1 MKKATRFTNN
11 KHSMANE
18 QLIPLSLPNIS
29 GNEWKYVKDCL
40 DTGWI
45 SSVGAYVTQFE
56 QMVADFAGARY
67 GVAAVNGTAALHISM
82 LLSGVK
88 PGDYVIV
95 SNLTFVASANSI
107 RYLGADPLLIDAD
120 NDLWQMD
127 LDLLEE
133 FLASET
139 ETRGEELFFKKDGR
153 RIGAI
158 MPVHILGNIFDV
170 DRFLSIVSGYPLPVV
185 EDATEA
191 LGSTYNGK
199 HAGTF
204 SSLGCF
210 SFNGNKIIS
219 TGGGGVIVTDD
230 EALAKHAK
238 HITTTAK
245 ASADEYY
252 HDEVG
257 YNYRLVNILAAVG
270 VAQMEQLPGFIERKK
285 QIVSFYKDAFRD
297 IDDITYQQQLPE
309 VDTNGWLFTIRS
321 SRSAEILSH
330 LNANKILSRRFWMPM
345 NKLPMYSTAPYI
357 TRKDLSDSIYNSC
370 LSIPSSTNITD
381 AELEIVAREIRSVF
395 NK

>member
-1 MKKATRFTNN
+1 MSNDKFIA
-11 KHSMANE
+11 
-18 QLIPLSLPNIS
+18 LSLPNMA

-45 SSVGAYVTQFE
+45 SSVGSYVTKFE
-56 QMVADFAGARY
+56 QMVADFAGAKY
-67 GVAAVNGTAALHISM
+67 GIAAVNGTAALHISL

-88 PGDYVIV
+88 QHDYVILP
-95 SNLTFVASANSI
+95 NLTFVASANSI
-107 RYLGADPLLIDAD
+107 KYLGAEPLLIDAD
-120 NDLWQMD
+120 PLLWQMD

-133 FLASET
+133 FLSTQT
-139 ETRGEELFFKKDGR
+139 EVKGKELFYKKEGR

-158 MPVHILGNIFDV
+158 MPVHILGNMCDM
-170 DRFLSIVSGYPLPVV
+170 DRFASIVSQYPLPVV

-191 LGSTYNGK
+191 LGTTYKGK
-199 HAGTF
+199 SAGTF
-204 SSLGCF
+204 SPLAAF

-238 HITTTAK
+238 HLTTTAK

-257 YNYRLVNILAAVG
+257 YNYRLVNVLAAIG
-270 VAQMEQLPGFIERKK
+270 VAQMELLPSFIERKK
-285 QIVSFYKDAFRD
+285 QVVTFYKKELSGVAD
-297 IDDITYQQQLPE
+297 IRFQQELAD
-309 VDTNGWLFTIRS
+309 VNTNGWLFTIQTEKQQ
-321 SRSAEILSH
+321 ALLDH

-345 NKLPMYSTAPYI
+345 NKLPMYKDCVYI
-357 TRKDLSDSIYNSC
+357 HHKDQSDYIYNTC

-381 AELEIVAREIRSVF
+381 EELAIVTREI
-395 NK
+395 KAAIG